1 MLAYSVKKMAQTEA
15 IINIIRTFFVSCVF
29 AIAAIFFNSITNKWV
44 MLPIERMLEKVRLI
58 AKNPLAVA
66 QGDDADAKA
75 HACYSLSC
83 CHQ

>member
-44 MLPIERMLEKVRLI
+44 MLPIERMLEKVLLGLSASFPVLCALGEVDI
-58 AKNPLAVA
+58 PPA
-66 QGDDADAKA
+66 QKV
-75 HACYSLSC
+75 
-83 CHQ
+83 